1 MENINQFLQNTR
13 HQYDKGILTE
23 NHLQE
28 NPISQF
34 EIWMNEAISA
44 NVAEPN
50 AMVLSTVSNNS
61 PSSRIV
67 LLKSVNESG
76 FTFYTNYESR
86 KGSDMQSNPN
96 VSVNFFWQIQA
107 RQIRI
112 EGKVEKVS
120 AEDSDL
126 YFKSRPRDSQIG
138 AWGSAQ
144 SKAIKSRKELEETIS
159 LLNNQYKDQDIPRP
173 PHWGGY
179 LIRPSKIEFW
189 QGRPNRLHDRFL
201 YELTNNAWTVFR
213 LAP

>member
-144 SKAIKSRKELEETIS
+144 SKVMKSRNELEDTIIS
-159 LLNNQYKDQDIPRP
+159 LNHPSR
-173 PHWGGY
+173 
-179 LIRPSKIEFW
+179 IR
-189 QGRPNRLHDRFL
+189 
-201 YELTNNAWTVFR
+201 
-213 LAP
+213 